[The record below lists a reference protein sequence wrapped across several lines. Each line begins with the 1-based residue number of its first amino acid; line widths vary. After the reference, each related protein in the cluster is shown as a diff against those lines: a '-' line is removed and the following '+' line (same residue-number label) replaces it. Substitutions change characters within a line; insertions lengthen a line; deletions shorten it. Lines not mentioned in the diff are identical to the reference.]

1 MHNPKLP
8 NIQMVLL
15 PTVYDAVVMGKI
27 CHTIVDDVGDDNVF
41 LKEIRKEKH
50 RK

>member
-15 PTVYDAVVMGKI
+15 PTVHLYYNLTPVI
-27 CHTIVDDVGDDNVF
+27 LEH
-41 LKEIRKEKH
+41 H
-50 RK
+50 

>member
-15 PTVYDAVVMGKI
+15 PTVDLIDRHRQSMQLFFMQ
-27 CHTIVDDVGDDNVF
+27 VF
-41 LKEIRKEKH
+41 LLHWKFKKV
-50 RK
+50 